1 MNDFFKALLADL
13 RDRRILPLVALLGVA
28 LLGAVAYAALGGGSG
43 GGAPATSAA
52 VVPPAGRGLA
62 VTQTTPETAAAETT
76 SGAAEQRT
84 GHSRDPFKLLP
95 GAGKQEGSASTQGT
109 GTSAAASAGSS
120 AGSGS
125 SESGAGGSGS
135 GSGGSGKG
143 KGEEEA
149 KPTKPKK
156 PSRPRSLYHVAVLFG
171 AIPAGTPPLVA
182 ELPPLEN
189 IKLLTPLPS
198 TGQPLIV
205 FRGVT
210 AGGRSATFSLVGE
223 AILHGQA
230 VCLPNATQCQAID
243 LAKER
248 YEQFETLAPSGEVV
262 TYELRV
268 VSIAS
273 RRAST
278 ASVHRLLSEQ
288 SKAGRALLRAAGM
301 LAIPLLRVSTQPG
314 VLVFA
319 PAPRAARAHAA
330 RREHRR

>member
-1 MNDFFKALLADL
+1 MNDFFNALLADL

-43 GGAPATSAA
+43 GGGPATSAA
-52 VVPPAGRGLA
+52 VAPPASRGLA
-62 VTQTTPETAAAETT
+62 VTQTAPETADAETT

-95 GAGKQEGSASTQGT
+95 GAGKQEGSASSQST
-109 GTSAAASAGSS
+109 GASAS

-125 SESGAGGSGS
+125 TESGAGGSGS
-135 GSGGSGKG
+135 GSGGSGEG

-149 KPTKPKK
+149 KPTTKPKK
-156 PSRPRSLYHVAVLFG
+156 PSKPKSLYHVAVLFG
-171 AIPAGTPPLVA
+171 VIPPGTPPLVA
-182 ELPPLEN
+182 ELPPLQN
-189 IKLLTPLPS
+189 IKLFTPLPS

-230 VCLPNATQCQAID
+230 ACLPNATQCQAID
-243 LAKER
+243 LPKER

-268 VSIAS
+268 VSITS
-273 RRAST
+273 SRAST

-319 PAPRAARAHAA
+319 PAPHTARARTA